1 MSQHQQATNT
11 TYTRRTYDRE
21 RKMSSFHIKRT
32 YERTNERTRQTDRN
46 ENRSHSSGLRPI
58 DNHHHYILIQVKSI
72 KTHFAFISFQIRL
85 TLTSFGSTMII
96 HRTASIILRNLISLR
111 QSFPSVSQSTVSSA
125 AIKLNSN
132 MKRLIESQQYRQ
144 ALDLFNQQFRLANDA
159 TITLALKA
167 SAHLRSYE
175 HGFHIHQQLSTKS
188 LTNPWIQSSLIHFYS
203 GCNDIHL

>member
-1 MSQHQQATNT
+1 
-11 TYTRRTYDRE
+11 
-21 RKMSSFHIKRT
+21 MSSFHIKRT

-58 DNHHHYILIQVKSI
+58 DNHHHCILIQLKSI
-72 KTHFAFISFQIRL
+72 KLTSISSHSFQTRL
-85 TLTSFGSTMII
+85 TLSSFGSTMMI

-132 MKRLIESQQYRQ
+132 MKRLIECQQHRQ

-175 HGFHIHQQLSTKS
+175 HGFHLHQQLSTKS

-203 GCNDIHL
+203 DDDLTSHQ